1 MDKNKLFDKF
11 IMIFLIISPILDFF
25 AYVQKEY
32 IKFPISISLIIR
44 GLFLLIIF
52 IYLIRKQDN
61 RKILLFFLIYFILA
75 LGSYL
80 LRKVNIYYEIVNLLK
95 IFYLPIMM
103 LFFSKYTNSK
113 IDDKFILKVYIV
125 YIITFVIMHILKLD
139 TQYIPII
146 SAILVGLLPVTL
158 NYVMES
164 KNYILKVV
172 FYLLLGLITY
182 LIGTRLLVTGFL
194 VVFFGVYVMRYKL
207 EFIYNNFKRRFT
219 IILSFIGFL
228 VVFGIIVRFTPFY
241 GIMKDTITSLNIH
254 SLRDVYRFN
263 TIDQLIFSGGLSQFA
278 DIMKDF
284 IKGGYDTIMYGLGWN
299 GVETLTKIDPFDI
312 LVTTG
317 IFGSAIFIIMF
328 TYVNFR
334 TELKKEHYYSYVMF
348 LAIAVFAGRT
358 LLYPSVSLFIAV
370 LYLVSANSIKI
381 EKKKYS

>member
-103 LFFSKYTNSK
+103 LFFSKYSNSK

-164 KNYILKVV
+164 KI
-172 FYLLLGLITY
+172 
-182 LIGTRLLVTGFL
+182 
-194 VVFFGVYVMRYKL
+194 
-207 EFIYNNFKRRFT
+207 IY
-219 IILSFIGFL
+219 
-228 VVFGIIVRFTPFY
+228 
-241 GIMKDTITSLNIH
+241 
-254 SLRDVYRFN
+254 
-263 TIDQLIFSGGLSQFA
+263 
-278 DIMKDF
+278 
-284 IKGGYDTIMYGLGWN
+284 
-299 GVETLTKIDPFDI
+299 
-312 LVTTG
+312 
-317 IFGSAIFIIMF
+317 
-328 TYVNFR
+328 
-334 TELKKEHYYSYVMF
+334 
-348 LAIAVFAGRT
+348 
-358 LLYPSVSLFIAV
+358 
-370 LYLVSANSIKI
+370 
-381 EKKKYS
+381 